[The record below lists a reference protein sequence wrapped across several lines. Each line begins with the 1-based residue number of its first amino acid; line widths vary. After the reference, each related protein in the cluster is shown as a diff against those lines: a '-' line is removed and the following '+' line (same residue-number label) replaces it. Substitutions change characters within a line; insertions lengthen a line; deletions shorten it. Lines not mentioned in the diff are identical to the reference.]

1 VPANFVSM
9 AEDTFYEEQKFT
21 QQWILFIVY
30 SIWVLFL
37 IVSLLILLEKKAG
50 LFLAFLPF
58 LIISAFVLLFKSIKL
73 QTSITGEG
81 IYYRFF
87 PVQRRCRVIKK
98 TDIPKLEVKSYNPL
112 REYGG
117 WGIRFG
123 KNGMAYTVKGDKGI
137 DISLDFETHILIG
150 TSRPDEVKS
159 FLIEHGYSVR

>member
-1 VPANFVSM
+1 M

-21 QQWILFIVY
+21 QKWILFIVY

-58 LIISAFVLLFKSIKL
+58 LIISAFVLFFKSIKL

-81 IYYRFF
+81 VYYRFF
-87 PVQRRCRVIKK
+87 PIQRRFREIKK
-98 TDIPKLEVKSYNPL
+98 TDIQKLEVKSYNPL

-137 DISLDFETHILIG
+137 DINLDLETHFLIG
-150 TSRPDEVKS
+150 TSKPDEVEV
-159 FLIEHGYSVR
+159 FLRKRGYNVR

>member
-1 VPANFVSM
+1 MDDDSFH
-9 AEDTFYEEQKFT
+9 EEQKFT
-21 QQWILFIVY
+21 QKWVLFIVY
-30 SIWVLFL
+30 SLWVLFL

-50 LFLAFLPF
+50 LFLAFVPF
-58 LIISAFVLLFKSIKL
+58 LIISVFVLFFKSIKL

-87 PVQRRCRVIKK
+87 PIQRRFRVIKK
-98 TDIPKLEVKSYNPL
+98 TDIQKLEVKSYNPL

-137 DISLDFETHILIG
+137 DISLDPETHFLIG
-150 TSRPDEVKS
+150 TSKSEEVEV
-159 FLIEHGYSVR
+159 FLRERGYNVR